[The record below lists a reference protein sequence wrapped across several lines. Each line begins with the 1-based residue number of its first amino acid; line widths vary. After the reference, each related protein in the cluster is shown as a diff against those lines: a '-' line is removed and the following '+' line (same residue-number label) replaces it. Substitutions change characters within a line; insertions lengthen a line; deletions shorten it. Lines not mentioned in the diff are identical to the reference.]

1 VVFQDILMKYWT
13 FWSNRDKEMKQLFCF
28 ISLSRLRK
36 KYVVTKYI
44 IITLEKKLR
53 EERNLWKGYNLGLLP
68 SLIIL
73 AERP

>member
-1 VVFQDILMKYWT
+1 
-13 FWSNRDKEMKQLFCF
+13 MKQLFCF